1 MGSISLLLKET
12 FGHGRHKNTLFQNK
26 VNLQQ
31 AINRALLPGYCF
43 LLYLKTDILSTKEE
57 KGCTEVQRII
67 SLAAALCA
75 AIIMFGFT
83 YVRY

>member
-12 FGHGRHKNTLFQNK
+12 FGHGRHKNPLFQNK

-31 AINRALLPGYCF
+31 AINRALYQVTA
-43 LLYLKTDILSTKEE
+43 LYISLKTDILSTKEE